1 MAGKATPV
9 EQIDPAKK
17 SSEILGPSS
26 DEVTVSMEMMD
37 KKCYWNDAVFE
48 NGDQVTLGDECYECS
63 FGSWIKISD

>member
-9 EQIDPAKK
+9 EQMDPAKK

-26 DEVTVSMEMMD
+26 DETTVSMELME

-48 NGDQVTLGDECYECS
+48 NGEQVTLGDELYECS
-63 FGSWIKISD
+63 FGSLIKIGD